1 MDTPA
6 LMRRPGAKIKGCG
19 SALIKHLLADLIN
32 SSKHFTFS
40 GVIATEISN
49 LARLDGVNISA
60 PMTGTIVGT
69 DKTEVKNNTLTT
81 LYNFSLDPGI
91 YICEFQLTWSS
102 NATGARKMG
111 VAEVDKTDSIASG
124 NIRTSYV
131 QAVDSDTTRQ
141 HLIFFV
147 NLSTTT
153 KYAVRVQQT
162 SGATL
167 TTALRMGLIKLKD
180 A

>member
-1 MDTPA
+1 MIFF
-6 LMRRPGAKIKGCG
+6 K
-19 SALIKHLLADLIN
+19 N
-32 SSKHFTFS
+32 SP
-40 GVIATEISN
+40 EYSN
-49 LARLDGVNISA
+49 LTKLDGINISA

-81 LYNFSLDPGI
+81 LYNFSLNPGI

-102 NATGARKMG
+102 NAVGSRRIG
-111 VAEVDKTDSIASG
+111 VAEVDKTDSIATG

-131 QAVDSDTTRQ
+131 QAVDGDATRQ
-141 HLIFFV
+141 HLIFFLNIDTV
-147 NLSTTT
+147 T
-153 KYAVRVQQT
+153 KYAVRVQQY

-180 A
+180 S